1 MFLLLLLYTYL
12 PFFWQRLVVSV
23 YLEMLFLSLKLMYH
37 FFLNWFFSAVN
48 NNMLNKL

>member
-23 YLEMLFLSLKLMYH
+23 YLEMLFLSLKGKLY
-37 FFLNWFFSAVN
+37 FNKKIVFL
-48 NNMLNKL
+48 